1 MSFSHSRKIC
11 IFLRVVLRAHDCGQ
25 KISWRKYASQIIKML
40 PQGTEFAVFPFL
52 GQETSIDI
60 CPPKWKPAG
69 FQESGFTYYFNHV
82 MWRTRKIRVWRL
94 FAGDR
99 KKPFEAFSKP
109 FRSLLE
115 ALESLW
121 KMFHWFVIFLLHYI
135 WMWVLNKFSYLSLTV
150 TTWNL

>member
-1 MSFSHSRKIC
+1 
-11 IFLRVVLRAHDCGQ
+11 
-25 KISWRKYASQIIKML
+25 ML
-40 PQGTEFAVFPFL
+40 PRGTEFAVFPFL

-69 FQESGFTYYFNHV
+69 FQESGFTYYFDHV
-82 MWRTRKIRVWRL
+82 MWRVRTYKEDSSCWRL

-99 KKPFEAFSKP
+99 KTPF
-109 FRSLLE
+109 E

-150 TTWNL
+150 TTWKTSSDWKSSLRMQRQTAAKKSLWRWISDFSNFIAFIPMRWIFLM